1 MIYPHPVFY
10 LKYLQLK
17 YIDKMTEFIYIVH
30 CNIKEQ
36 DIGKLIK
43 DDIIEVKRNENVG
56 TQSEQ
61 RDDTLRDIVLTLTY
75 IVLTI

>member
-17 YIDKMTEFIYIVH
+17 YIDKMAEFIHIVH

-36 DIGKLIK
+36 DMGKFIK
-43 DDIIEVKRNENVG
+43 DDMIEAKRNENVG

-61 RDDTLRDIVLTLTY
+61 RGDTLRDFVLTLTY
-75 IVLTI
+75 IV